1 MSTLKQYNP
10 NLNVLEAARQRVAY
24 AFDNFEKIS
33 VSFSGGKDSSV
44 MLHLVMAEAIKRGR
58 KVGVLFIDMEAQYL
72 ATIDHIREMTIL
84 YADHIDLHWTCV
96 PMALRNA
103 VTNYEPKWTAWDP
116 EKEDIWI
123 RELPPEATTS
133 YPWHVPGMEFEEF
146 VPLWSDWYS
155 NGEKMAS
162 FVGIRAD
169 ESLNR
174 FRTIASAHK
183 EMHDNHRF
191 TTRVTDT
198 VYNCQPAGTLVSV
211 VDAPRRGVW
220 GNLIHQVP
228 IEELKAG
235 DQVVSYHRP
244 KGLLRRDGQRITA
257 ISSRPYDGDLVT
269 VETANLRTQYTP
281 EHICIVKNFAESF
294 SGYHVYLMRKGA
306 SFRVGRCQG
315 WGVVGSGIRGRRH
328 TEDADAIWIL
338 GQYATVQEA
347 ALAEYLVQW
356 RYGIPGMVFGAPRT
370 VRVMTQDMLD
380 RYWSTVGDLT
390 DVAKRCLEE
399 HGRSI
404 DYPMLPG
411 ATQISRHRGGE
422 VRACNLMDG
431 MELVTS
437 EGEATPPIKVS
448 RQHYKGDVWFMDVEN
463 DHTYVADGIITHN
476 CYPIYDWKT
485 EDIWRFH
492 ARYPELPHNPVYDL
506 MHKAGVPLSLQRLC
520 QPYGD
525 DQRRG
530 LWLYHILEPQTWFKL
545 ITRVNG
551 ANAGALYVRENGNV
565 MGYGRIT
572 KPDGHTWHSFVNLL
586 LLSLPKSTREHY
598 ISRFRVFI
606 KGWKGRGYTEIPDE
620 APKVLEDAHWAPS
633 WRRMAKVL
641 LRGDYYCKGLGFTQ
655 PRSSAYGVYL
665 EMKSAKAK
673 VADDPAAE

>member
-1 MSTLKQYNP
+1 MSRLKQYNYD
-10 NLNVLEAARQRVAY
+10 LNVLDAARQRVAY

-33 VSFSGGKDSSV
+33 CSFSGGKDSSV

-58 KVGVLFIDMEAQYL
+58 KVGVLFIDMEAQYI
-72 ATIDHIREMTIL
+72 ATIDHIREMVVL
-84 YADHIDLHWTCV
+84 YADHIDLHWACV

-155 NGEKMAS
+155 GGEKMAS

-191 TTRVTDT
+191 TTRVTD
-198 VYNCQPAGTLVSV
+198 SV
-211 VDAPRRGVW
+211 FNV
-220 GNLIHQVP
+220 
-228 IEELKAG
+228 
-235 DQVVSYHRP
+235 
-244 KGLLRRDGQRITA
+244 
-257 ISSRPYDGDLVT
+257 
-269 VETANLRTQYTP
+269 
-281 EHICIVKNFAESF
+281 
-294 SGYHVYLMRKGA
+294 
-306 SFRVGRCQG
+306 
-315 WGVVGSGIRGRRH
+315 
-328 TEDADAIWIL
+328 
-338 GQYATVQEA
+338 
-347 ALAEYLVQW
+347 
-356 RYGIPGMVFGAPRT
+356 
-370 VRVMTQDMLD
+370 
-380 RYWSTVGDLT
+380 
-390 DVAKRCLEE
+390 
-399 HGRSI
+399 
-404 DYPMLPG
+404 
-411 ATQISRHRGGE
+411 
-422 VRACNLMDG
+422 
-431 MELVTS
+431 
-437 EGEATPPIKVS
+437 
-448 RQHYKGDVWFMDVEN
+448 
-463 DHTYVADGIITHN
+463 
-476 CYPIYDWKT
+476 YPIYDWKT

-586 LLSLPKSTREHY
+586 LLSLPKSTRDHY

-606 KGWKGRGYTEIPDE
+606 KGWEGRGYDEIPDE

-641 LRGDYYCKGLGFTQ
+641 LRADYYCKGLGFTQ
-655 PRSSAYGVYL
+655 PKSSAYGTYL
-665 EMKSAKAK
+665 EMKAAKAK
-673 VADDPAAE
+673 VADDPATE